1 MRKLILSALLASSGI
16 AVAPQPVLAA
26 AEPTAVDPAATDA
39 KTAKELKEMEKLF
52 ANIFDT
58 KDLGPIDPQRLTLAK
73 KTTAQI
79 MPDGIYS
86 KMMNGM
92 MDKIMGSVFAQAG
105 GMSDLEISLTTGV
118 EASEAGLDDAK
129 RKAITEILDPNHTQR
144 ATAMQNSMT
153 PMMDKMAKVIEPPM
167 REGLAR
173 AYARKFSV
181 SQLNELNS
189 FLATPTGSFYASES
203 FLLQADPEVMQSVFS
218 AMPTIL
224 GDIMNPEADIEKAL
238 NAIPPA
244 KTLSDLSETQK
255 HDLAKLLGTTADKL
269 SAFGSAEDGGEAAE
283 AFAVTTAEVADPFAN
298 ETGEEPWWD
307 RTNWDKADQKKIA
320 VLESKSSALAEQ
332 SEAATTASFTFETEA
347 MLRVRERYLAKGWK
361 PEATSEAE
369 SGE

>member
-1 MRKLILSALLASSGI
+1 MRKLILASLLATSSMT
-16 AVAPQPVLAA
+16 VAAQPVFAQTEK
-26 AEPTAVDPAATDA
+26 AETPDA
-39 KTAKELKEMEKLF
+39 DTKTAKELKEMEKLF

-86 KMMNGM
+86 KMMTGM

-118 EASEAGLDDAK
+118 ETPEGGYDEAK
-129 RKAITEILDPNHTQR
+129 RKAITDLLDPNHTQR

-238 NAIPPA
+238 KAIPPA
-244 KTLSDLSETQK
+244 KTLSDLSAGEK
-255 HDLAKLLGTTADKL
+255 NDLAKLLGTTADKL
-269 SAFGSAEDGGEAAE
+269 SAFAAADDGGEATE

-298 ETGEEPWWD
+298 DTGNEPWWD
-307 RTNWDKADQKKIA
+307 STNWDKADQKKSA
-320 VLESKSSALAEQ
+320 DLKSASAALAEK
-332 SEAATTASFTFETEA
+332 SEAATTASFEFETKV

-361 PEATSEAE
+361 PDANSEAQ